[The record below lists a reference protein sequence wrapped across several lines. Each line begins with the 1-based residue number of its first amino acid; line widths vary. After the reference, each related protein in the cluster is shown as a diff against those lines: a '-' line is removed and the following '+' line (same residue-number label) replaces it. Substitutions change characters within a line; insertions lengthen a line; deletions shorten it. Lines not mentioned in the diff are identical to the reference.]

1 MLCFKLCPNLSTLFS
16 IINITLFSTINI
28 IKSCFFRAIMQDVSS
43 DNRVLSLVS
52 RSGIRNT
59 LVTLL
64 DQLQRCQKSL
74 NEFLEVTLFRNSLL
88 HKCRHLTKTLHF
100 TLSEDY
106 SHPDDYTRQINY
118 FVTLTFFKEKF
129 RLESNFKMPRASLF
143 VCFSCLG

>member
-118 FVTLTFFKEKF
+118 FVTLTFFKENF
-129 RLESNFKMPRASLF
+129 RLESN
-143 VCFSCLG
+143 